1 MLAVG
6 CNKEQPVAPDATL
19 MTNQQG
25 SGIENA
31 IARSFAQQAEWPIDQ
46 EAEKTLSSSN
56 VLAKESGGLIQG
68 FQVQS
73 LGHGLVHYKVIVRVG
88 AGPYNMIGI
97 HRVVKENAP
106 GRPVNSR
113 DVLFYQHGDGKDF
126 EGMMLPGLKGS
137 STPIDFGMGV
147 YLAENGVDVW
157 GIDQAWNLV
166 PGTVTNFDFMKNW
179 GLQKNVDDLRLAIA
193 VARATRFLTGCG
205 FDRVILSGYS
215 SGVATSVA
223 LLNEET
229 QRSPCDRQVRGYVP
243 VDLAI
248 KTPPSSLKDVLAADA
263 IRLRGLYNSGTYS
276 YETGMPPIGMLA
288 RTAPSGDSPI
298 FPGFTNLQA
307 ALFFGAGQIFGDP
320 SFHYL
325 AGVLDPTGFP
335 AKFQFVTL
343 TRWLEFLESG
353 AYYEP
358 TLFSAELEGLVSDAF
373 PLPFDDHFSEI
384 RVPVF
389 NLAAK
394 GGSGDLT
401 IQGI

>member
-1 MLAVG
+1 
-6 CNKEQPVAPDATL
+6 
-19 MTNQQG
+19 MTN
-25 SGIENA
+25 IEPRMKESFPSA
-31 IARSFAQQAEWPIDQ
+31 ILSLPSDGPT
-46 EAEKTLSSSN
+46 TLSSSN

-88 AGPYNMIGI
+88 AGPYNMIDI

-126 EGMMLPGLKGS
+126 EGMMLPELKGS

-288 RTAPSGDSPI
+288 RTAANPNFGSI
-298 FPGFTNLQA
+298 LNATILQVCLTQPGFPQSSNLLLLRGGLSSWSQEHTMSQPCSLRNWK
-307 ALFFGAGQIFGDP
+307 ALSVMRSHCRLMIIFRR
-320 SFHYL
+320 
-325 AGVLDPTGFP
+325 
-335 AKFQFVTL
+335 FVCQYSIW
-343 TRWLEFLESG
+343 RR
-353 AYYEP
+353 
-358 TLFSAELEGLVSDAF
+358 
-373 PLPFDDHFSEI
+373 
-384 RVPVF
+384 RVGPV
-389 NLAAK
+389 
-394 GGSGDLT
+394 
-401 IQGI
+401 I